1 MMERFIGD
9 TKFSEGKNV
18 DKNEILWAFCGP
30 TDYLMISVF
39 VILCEKKRSEK

>member
-1 MMERFIGD
+1 MLTRM
-9 TKFSEGKNV
+9 KY
-18 DKNEILWAFCGP
+18 LWAFCGP